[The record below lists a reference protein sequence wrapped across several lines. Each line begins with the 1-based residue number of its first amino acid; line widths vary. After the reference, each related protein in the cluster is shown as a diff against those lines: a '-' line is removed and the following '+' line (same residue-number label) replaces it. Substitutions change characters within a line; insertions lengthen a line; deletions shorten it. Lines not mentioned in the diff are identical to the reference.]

1 MIEAYAFL
9 AAFTV
14 QILVMSVLLP
24 LWFIKYVRAQA
35 ARFPA
40 ERLAQMYPDVDLDQ
54 ARERFVSRY
63 RTVVAGI
70 AVVGLLF
77 LGWLFSYMRRP
88 TWDEDTVSVLVTV
101 YFLVAQIL
109 PLAIL
114 VGSGIKFNRDHKR
127 PLPETKRTA
136 VLQRRGLFDFVSP
149 LAVVLAV
156 VAYFLFAAFVGYLQ
170 LHPFNGFAGIKSM
183 IGVTLIYSLVAIV
196 VYTHLYGR
204 KIPLQTDEARAHT
217 IGLTVRIA
225 IYTCILTVTFV
236 SLIFALELLEL
247 KRWEPFALSVFLAT
261 TTLLSSM
268 GLTAPPRKPVS
279 AF

>member
-1 MIEAYAFL
+1 MIETYAFL
-9 AAFTV
+9 VAFLV
-14 QILVMSVLLP
+14 QILAMSVLYPAWL
-24 LWFIKYVRAQA
+24 IRRARAHALSVPTEQ
-35 ARFPA
+35 FQQ
-40 ERLAQMYPDVDLDQ
+40 LYPGVDLSSSV
-54 ARERFVSRY
+54 ERFASRY
-63 RTVVAGI
+63 RAFNTGI
-70 AVVGLLF
+70 ALFGFLL
-77 LGWLFSYMRRP
+77 LGWLVSYMQNAD
-88 TWDEDTVSVLVTV
+88 WNLGSVKSLVTL
-101 YFLVAQIL
+101 YFIVQALPVGFIAL
-109 PLAIL
+109 LAVWARKFRDHPLAQ
-114 VGSGIKFNRDHKR
+114 SKR
-127 PLPETKRTA
+127 KA